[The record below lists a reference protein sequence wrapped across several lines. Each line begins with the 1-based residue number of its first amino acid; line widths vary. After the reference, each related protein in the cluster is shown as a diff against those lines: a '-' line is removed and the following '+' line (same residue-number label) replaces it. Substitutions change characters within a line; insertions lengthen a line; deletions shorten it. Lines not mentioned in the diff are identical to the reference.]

1 MSSSATPGI
10 RVQKIIADAG
20 MASRREA
27 EKWIEMG
34 DITINGK
41 VASLGDKALP
51 GKDHIKVRGKLM
63 HFNQKRVVIALFKPR
78 DLLSHKIND
87 VNEERQV
94 DSGTIFEL
102 LVGVKERVFPVGQ
115 LDKDAEGLLLLTNDG
130 ELAQRLNQE
139 RYEIP
144 KVYKVKIDGHLDE
157 SRLKRL
163 QGGRFKVEEKLLKLL
178 DIRPL
183 KELEGKQWIR
193 VKITNT
199 QNRII
204 RKMFEAVGRPVDKV
218 RRMSFAGVSINGLN
232 RGEFRYLLPDE
243 IAALYE
249 VVGLGINSNKTG
261 EEA

>member
-1 MSSSATPGI
+1 MSSSTNGI

-20 MASRREA
+20 LASRRQA
-27 EKWIEMG
+27 EQWIEMG
-34 DITINGK
+34 EVTINGK
-41 VASLGDKALP
+41 VAQLGDKAVA
-51 GKDHIKVRGKLM
+51 GTDHIKVRGKLM
-63 HFNQKRVVIALFKPR
+63 QFSAKRVVIAFFKPR
-78 DLLSHKIND
+78 DILSHKIND
-87 VNEERQV
+87 LRDRRQV
-94 DSGTIFEL
+94 EEGTVFEFL
-102 LVGVKERVFPVGQ
+102 KGIKERVFPVGQ

-157 SRLKRL
+157 SRIKRL
-163 QGGRFKVEEKLLKLL
+163 SGRFKIEEKVLKVL

-218 RRMSFAGVSINGLN
+218 RRMSFAGISINGLD
-232 RGEFRYLLPDE
+232 RGEFRYLLPEE
-243 IAALYE
+243 IESLYTI
-249 VVGLGINSNKTG
+249 VGLGLDSKKTG
-261 EEA
+261 KDA

>member
-1 MSSSATPGI
+1 MSSPTNGI

-27 EKWIEMG
+27 ENWIEMG
-34 DITINGK
+34 DVTINGR
-41 VASLGDKALP
+41 VAQLGDKAQP
-51 GKDHIKVRGKLM
+51 GIDHIKIRGKLM
-63 HFNQKRVVIALFKPR
+63 QFSAKRVVIAFFKPR
-78 DLLSHKIND
+78 DVLSHKITD
-87 VNEERQV
+87 TRDSRQV
-94 DSGTIFEL
+94 EAGTVFEFL
-102 LVGVKERVFPVGQ
+102 RGIKERVFPVGQ
-115 LDKDAEGLLLLTNDG
+115 LDKDAEGLVLMTNDG

-157 SRLKRL
+157 ARIKRL
-163 QGGRFKVEEKLLKLL
+163 MTGRFKVEEKTLKVL
-178 DIRPL
+178 DVRPL

-218 RRMSFAGVSINGLN
+218 RRMSFAGISINGLD
-232 RGEFRYLLPDE
+232 RGEWRYLDPEE
-243 IAALYE
+243 IGELYKI
-249 VVGLGINSNKTG
+249 VGLEVDSKKTG
-261 EEA
+261 KDA